1 MKNLEDK
8 CLWKEYVEKAIE
20 EINGDYAECKIC
32 DGYDKSCYSYSIK
45 NNTQPGGSREVA
57 RKKSCDFSPHFN
69 PSTTSLNK
77 RNIYKE

>member
-32 DGYDKSCYSYSIK
+32 DGYNKSCYSYSIK
-45 NNTQPGGSREVA
+45 NNTQPRWIKGGCKEEILRF
-57 RKKSCDFSPHFN
+57 FSSF
-69 PSTTSLNK
+69 
-77 RNIYKE
+77 